1 MCAGLFVLEASS
13 SDAPASI
20 VSRCCKLPPING
32 RAYVGFVEAQE
43 AGRTFASPFTTSSLN
58 TFVTFYETFRLLP
71 VNTTVRVTAQST
83 TPVTTTATFELSLDI
98 FIGFATAT
106 EDAYADRVEAATYGA
121 GSPLWFSTAKARTPT
136 NAVLVARDLT
146 TPESS
151 INGQVVEVDIS
162 KQVLGIL
169 DAHPEFA
176 GLFISVRATAYDLPD
191 CLNEDCQ
198 IDNGY
203 SVELEVIQHEPPPEE
218 RKKRIILASVI
229 GGVIAVGCIVLATS
243 HAFRATTNMQT

>member
-1 MCAGLFVLEASS
+1 MCAALFVLEASS

-32 RAYVGFVEAQE
+32 RAYVGLSNAG
-43 AGRTFASPFTTSSLN
+43 GRTHVRLAFRVSF
-58 TFVTFYETFRLLP
+58 TFVIHETSAAA
-71 VNTTVRVTAQST
+71 VNTTVRVTAQSL
-83 TPVTTTATFELSLDI
+83 TPVTTTATFDLSLDI
-98 FIGFATAT
+98 YVGFATAT

-121 GSPLWFSTAKARTPT
+121 QSLLWFSTAKARTPT

-146 TPESS
+146 TPKNS

-203 SVELEVIQHEPPPEE
+203 SVELEVYNTNRLRRRE
-218 RKKRIILASVI
+218 RNESSSQALLAV
-229 GGVIAVGCIVLATS
+229 
-243 HAFRATTNMQT
+243 